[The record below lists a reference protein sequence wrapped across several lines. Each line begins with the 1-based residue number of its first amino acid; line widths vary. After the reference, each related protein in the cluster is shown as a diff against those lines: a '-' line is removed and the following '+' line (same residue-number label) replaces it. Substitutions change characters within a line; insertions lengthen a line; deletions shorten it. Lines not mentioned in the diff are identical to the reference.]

1 MTPTV
6 IQIIAWGAQ
15 AVKAVIDI
23 ITAAV
28 AAAQAGT
35 PPSLDALDKRLI
47 DVQAGRAAERA
58 AEAAAATAEA
68 DAALAAAAQAEF
80 DAELKRVVEP
90 KKP

>member
-1 MTPTV
+1 VTPTV

-80 DAELKRVVEP
+80 DAELAKVV